1 MVAAQGEGTPAGRKL
16 GKRRLW
22 MVLTRSWTAYP
33 MPATEIDTANVPN
46 HIYEY
51 IQAVRQ
57 VVRSLKVVPST
68 YRVI

>member
-22 MVLTRSWTAYP
+22 MVLTRNYP
-33 MPATEIDTANVPN
+33 MAATEIDTANVPN